1 MCYSAKIQM
10 LNAKPQP
17 ETVYNLK
24 SFVSN
29 IKTHEG
35 HKVRQTV
42 ACYASSKGDVVRRVY
57 VSALYSP
64 LASLYNMIPQRIT
77 TSNTKPFGV

>member
-29 IKTHEG
+29 IKTHGG

-42 ACYASSKGDVVRRVY
+42 ACYASGRGDVVRRVY
-57 VSALYSP
+57 ISALYSP

-77 TSNTKPFGV
+77 TKNCALLGV

>member
-1 MCYSAKIQM
+1 MCYSAKIQT
-10 LNAKPQP
+10 LFAKPQP

-29 IKTHEG
+29 ITTHEG
-35 HKVRQTV
+35 HKVRRTV
-42 ACYASSKGDVVRRVY
+42 ACYASGRGDVVRRVY
-57 VSALYSP
+57 ISALYSP

-77 TSNTKPFGV
+77 TTNTKPFGA